1 MTYSDYLYGPNPSQ
15 FVRIWRPP
23 VAHAPGTPQ
32 LTPQLTPVPVV
43 YILHGG
49 FWKAKYGIATAA
61 GTACETI
68 APDLVTRGFAAVE
81 IEYRRGD
88 AFPFPHPNED
98 VLEAMRFV
106 SRTLRGAFGLQTQS
120 AALLG
125 FSAGGQLALWTALE
139 LEPELRPAVV
149 IGVAPVADLELAVS
163 LRLSDEG
170 DAVQRYVGGRPSEV
184 PEAYKRACPT
194 RRAAEMANLPLP
206 IVICSG
212 EQDTDVPLQ
221 VANSLRRA
229 VARQIEQR
237 PQGQQQ
243 QQRHA
248 QQRHAQQP
256 RPELEQAPQPQAGGQ
271 ITSELPGTLG
281 NFTFVEIPEA
291 DHYSLMDA
299 TSAAWSSILVLIN
312 KYLLKSES

>member
-1 MTYSDYLYGPNPSQ
+1 MTYSDYLYGPHPSQ

-23 VAHAPGTPQ
+23 ATNTARTPH
-32 LTPQLTPVPVV
+32 LVPVPVV

-88 AFPFPHPNED
+88 AFPFPKPNQD

-106 SRTLRGAFGLQTQS
+106 SRRLRTAFGLKTDS

-139 LEPELRPAVV
+139 LEPALRPSVV
-149 IGVAPVADLELAVS
+149 IGVAPVSDLELGVS

-170 DAVQRYVGGRPSEV
+170 DAVERYIGGSPSER
-184 PEAYKRACPT
+184 PDAYKQACPT
-194 RRAAEMANLPLP
+194 RRAAEMAKLPFP
-206 IVICSG
+206 VVVCSG
-212 EQDTDVPLQ
+212 LQDTDVPLQ
-221 VANSLRRA
+221 VAHSLRGAVERA
-229 VARQIEQR
+229 LRLDQGQ
-237 PQGQQQ
+237 PPTQQGQQNVQ
-243 QQRHA
+243 QNVGSE
-248 QQRHAQQP
+248 
-256 RPELEQAPQPQAGGQ
+256 RPD
-271 ITSELPGTLG
+271 TLG
-281 NFTFVEIPEA
+281 NLTFLEIPDA
-291 DHYSLMDA
+291 DHYALMDA
-299 TSAAWSSILVLIN
+299 TSAAWLSILVVIN
-312 KYLLKSES
+312 KYLVGQEHE